1 MELNPDDYYRID
13 WDALDKL
20 ADADKMAAL
29 ATIFE
34 RVRADIGAERGRMV
48 HQAHTDHGIKKDAAA
63 HLGLSP
69 ARFGQ
74 IYDEYKE
81 KRTMTTTSY
90 GNFIG
95 NCSDSGS
102 SSSLHNYVTTALGD
116 FAGDYDVDALVDDFR
131 DAINAEL
138 EGTGVSLNGDEFY
151 GPRPREDVDIA
162 GAIEAVDFWQI
173 AAKHEVE

>member
-48 HQAHTDHGIKKDAAA
+48 HQAHTEHGTKRSAAE
-63 HLGLSP
+63 HLGMKP

-74 IYDEYKE
+74 IYNESKE
-81 KRTMTTTSY
+81 KSMATTGY

-102 SSSLHNYVTTALGD
+102 SSSLYDYVSTALGD

-151 GPRPREDVDIA
+151 GPHPREDVDIA

>member
-1 MELNPDDYYRID
+1 
-13 WDALDKL
+13 
-20 ADADKMAAL
+20 MA
-29 ATIFE
+29 
-34 RVRADIGAERGRMV
+34 
-48 HQAHTDHGIKKDAAA
+48 
-63 HLGLSP
+63 
-69 ARFGQ
+69 
-74 IYDEYKE
+74 
-81 KRTMTTTSY
+81 TTGY

-102 SSSLHNYVTTALGD
+102 SSSLYDYVSTALGD

-151 GPRPREDVDIA
+151 GPHPREDVDIA